1 MWLIDRDCILKLFS
15 RDKLCFSSAL
25 FVYDSLE
32 KTYKQVSYYYIF
44 DEATTDDV
52 TGYIRA
58 KKKYIRKEKK
68 KNLFLVG
75 KRTRYSLVS
84 FLTIQP
90 IMYCGNKNES
100 RRRSRTHSR
109 G

>member
-1 MWLIDRDCILKLFS
+1 ML
-15 RDKLCFSSAL
+15 
-25 FVYDSLE
+25 YDSLE
-32 KTYKQVSYYYIF
+32 KIYEQFSYYYIF

-52 TGYIRA
+52 TGYRRA
-58 KKKYIRKEKK
+58 EKIYMKRKEK
-68 KNLFLVG
+68 NLLLVG
-75 KRTRYSLVS
+75 KRTRSSLVS